1 MQRGSPP
8 TSRPRA
14 EALETPLVRVSPR
27 GLELQQVPRGPVEV
41 PEPAAG
47 RALHAGLRTR
57 ASSVGSVAPHG
68 QLQRRQSGGAPRV
81 ARPTRASSAG
91 SAARHVHKGHG
102 RTLATGGWQCQELL
116 ARGAS
121 SPLRIGSARDFWRLR
136 PRRHSG
142 LALPGIIGFTPHFS
156 GSARDYWRGAGP
168 RHWRLAVPGIPGIR
182 RPLARL
188 PTLRRALRSR
198 RARHTP
204 STRQRA

>member
-1 MQRGSPP
+1 MRRNSPP

-14 EALETPLVRVSPR
+14 EALEAQPVRAQVSPR
-27 GLELQQVPRGPVEV
+27 GPGPALPRGT
-41 PEPAAG
+41 ADG

-57 ASSVGSVAPHG
+57 ASSVGSAELRDQQPHK
-68 QLQRRQSGGAPRV
+68 RSGIAPRV

-91 SAARHVHKGHG
+91 SAALHVHKGHG

-142 LALPGIIGFTPHFS
+142 LALPGIS
-156 GSARDYWRGAGP
+156 GSAPRFSGTARDSWRGAGP
-168 RHWRLAVPGIPGIR
+168 RHWGLALPGFPGIR

-198 RARHTP
+198 RARRTP
-204 STRQRA
+204 SARQRA